1 MNATLQFVPDIGAGW
16 TCWAS
21 SPTRITGVPA
31 MQQDGSF
38 TLACT
43 DSGGDTHTV
52 TYFVRDGKPH
62 MTGGAQRAV
71 VQAIRCIR
79 PLPRRRAGARV
90 RPKGA

>member
-1 MNATLQFVPDIGAGW
+1 MNATIQFVPDIGAGW

-62 MTGGAQRAV
+62 MTEYV
-71 VQAIRCIR
+71 I
-79 PLPRRRAGARV
+79 RAGRSAPWYRRFGV
-90 RPKGA
+90 YDRFRNVELVHA